1 MKRRT
6 FLGSSILLAA
16 LSLLVITSSSCGRR
30 AKKTEPRVEDEA
42 VETVSTA
49 HETPGPGDVVTEEFL
64 SAHPYRDFFT
74 VQPIPDDIFSLMLG
88 KTYKEYCT
96 VPREDLRYILCL
108 HKDIGGRSII
118 GEMVASGTVAETLKD
133 IFLELYEA
141 SYPIEKMRLPDYWDA
156 DDEKMMRDNNTSCF
170 NYRAVPGAKKLSQHS
185 LGIAVDINPLYNPYV
200 RTRKDGSRMIS
211 PEGGE
216 KYTDRSA
223 DFGYKIAEGD
233 LCHRLFVK
241 NGFRWGGAWRSVKD
255 YQHFEL
261 ADAPVK

>member
-1 MKRRT
+1 MKHGYYLT
-6 FLGSSILLAA
+6 LSVSLAFLAMIS
-16 LSLLVITSSSCGRR
+16 VSCGRR
-30 AKKTEPRVEDEA
+30 AKNAESQVEAEA
-42 VETVSTA
+42 VEEVC
-49 HETPGPGDVVTEEFL
+49 ETPAVPGPGDVVTDEYL
-64 SAHPYRDFFT
+64 ADHSYKDFFT
-74 VQPIPDDIFSLMLG
+74 VQPVPDDIFELMLG

-108 HKDIGGRSII
+108 HKDLEGRSIV
-118 GEMVASGTVAETLKD
+118 GEMVASETVAETLKD

-200 RTRKDGSRMIS
+200 RTRKDGSRIIS

-216 KYTDRSA
+216 KYADRSA
-223 DFGYKIAEGD
+223 DFDYKIVEGD

-255 YQHFEL
+255 YQHFDF
-261 ADAPVK
+261 AGAAAK